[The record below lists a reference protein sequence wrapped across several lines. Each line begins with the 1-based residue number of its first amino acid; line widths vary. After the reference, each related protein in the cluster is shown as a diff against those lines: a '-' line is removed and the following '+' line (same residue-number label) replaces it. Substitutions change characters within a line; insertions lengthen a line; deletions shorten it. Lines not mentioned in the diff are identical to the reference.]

1 MSERPESSGFCQ
13 RILAIGD
20 YGFVKNLDPVCKV
33 CVSVGETGF
42 FLRRWA
48 RVTVTF
54 IHKQPLSLNVIG
66 DINVCTA

>member
-1 MSERPESSGFCQ
+1 MSKTPESSGFCQ
-13 RILAIGD
+13 KISASGD

-33 CVSVGETGF
+33 CVWVSETGF
-42 FLRRWA
+42 FLGRWA

-66 DINVCTA
+66 NIKVCIT